1 MTTDTTSHTETE
13 IRAVLD
19 EHAAAHAAR
28 DADRLFATYSTDA
41 VCYTLAPPLQQGP
54 DTPYGTPEG
63 LRAWFATFDGPVR
76 IHYRDPVVTAA
87 GDVAFVHSL
96 TQMSATPAGSDESIS
111 FWFRSTFGL
120 RRLDG
125 AWRIVHLHEST
136 PFRMDGTFLA
146 ATDLQP

>member
-1 MTTDTTSHTETE
+1 MTTDTTIHTETE
-13 IRAVLD
+13 VRAVLD

-28 DADRLFATYSTDA
+28 DVDRLFASYSTDA

-76 IHYRDPVVTAA
+76 IHYRDPLVTAA
-87 GDVAFVHSL
+87 GDVAFVHTL
-96 TQMSATPAGSDESIS
+96 TQMSATPAGGDESFS

-125 AWRIVHLHEST
+125 TWRIVHQHEST

>member
-1 MTTDTTSHTETE
+1 MTTDTTIHTETE
-13 IRAVLD
+13 VRAVLD

-28 DADRLFATYSTDA
+28 DVDRLFAIYSTDA

-76 IHYRDPVVTAA
+76 IHYRDPLVTAA
-87 GDVAFVHSL
+87 GDVAFVHTL
-96 TQMSATPAGSDESIS
+96 TQMSATPAGGDESFS

-125 AWRIVHLHEST
+125 TWRIVHQHEST